1 MKYSLHPGAVE
12 DLREA
17 AKFYR
22 ERAGSGLS
30 RSLVGEFE
38 RSVNILLRH
47 PDVGTL
53 WREGKRRFVMKRIP
67 YSVIYLPVFGY
78 LYGFRRRN
86 SHPCRRP
93 PQPPSRILEAP

>member
-53 WREGKRRFVMKRIP
+53 WREGKRRFVMRRFP
-67 YSVIYLPVFGY
+67 YSVIYTVSGEEIRILAVAHHSRRPGY
-78 LYGFRRRN
+78 WRRRK
-86 SHPCRRP
+86 
-93 PQPPSRILEAP
+93 